1 MAKFVEKLGETA
13 FDNLVNT
20 VGGAPV
26 VTALRTV
33 LAAQGILKRGTAL
46 ALNADKKMVILGTAD
61 GTANCVLA
69 EDVDTTA
76 GDAKALVYLS
86 GHFNRNM
93 LAVKT
98 DYTITAADVE
108 AFRDAGIFLDNS
120 VE

>member
-1 MAKFVEKLGETA
+1 MAKNFENLGEMQ

-20 VGGAPV
+20 VGGVPV

-33 LAAQGILKRGTAL
+33 LAGQGVLKRGTAL
-46 ALNADKKMVILGTAD
+46 AINADKKMVILGTD
-61 GTANCVLA
+61 GATANCVLA

-76 GDAKALVYLS
+76 DAKALVYLA

-93 LAVKT
+93 LAVKAA
-98 DYTITAADVE
+98 YTITAADVE
-108 AFRDAGIFLDNS
+108 AFRAAGIYLDNS

>member
-1 MAKFVEKLGETA
+1 MANFEKLGEVT

-20 VGGAPV
+20 VGGVPV
-26 VTALRTV
+26 VTALRPV

-46 ALNADKKMVILGTAD
+46 ALNADKKMVILGTD
-61 GTANCVLA
+61 GGTANCVLA
-69 EDVDTTA
+69 EDI
-76 GDAKALVYLS
+76 DATEADVNALVYVS

-93 LAVKT
+93 LAVKA

-108 AFRDAGIFLDNS
+108 AFRAAGVYLDNS